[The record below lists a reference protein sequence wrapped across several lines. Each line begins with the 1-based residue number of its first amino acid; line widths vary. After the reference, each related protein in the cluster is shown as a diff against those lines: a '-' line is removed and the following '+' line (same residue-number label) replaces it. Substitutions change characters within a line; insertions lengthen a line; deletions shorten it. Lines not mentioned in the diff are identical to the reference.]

1 MWITKMAKH
10 VSVGPKEEI
19 SERKLGWYKFS
30 QNNSGGSHH
39 SDEDVAQY
47 VFIQAY
53 SAKEANRL
61 AENIGIYF
69 DGSLW
74 GRDCDCCGD
83 RWEPAYER
91 ETDLIL
97 YSWASGKGYES
108 KVYDNAF
115 DYFSA
120 LADEDMFA
128 EKGKPSVIA
137 YYSDGSKNIFY
148 KE

>member
-1 MWITKMAKH
+1 MAKH
-10 VSVGPKEEI
+10 VSVGPKEENPDQ
-19 SERKLGWYKFS
+19 LGWYKFD
-30 QNNSGGSHH
+30 QNNSGGSFH
-39 SDEDVAQY
+39 SDEDVAHY

-53 SAKEANRL
+53 SAKEANHL

-69 DGSLW
+69 DGCRD
-74 GRDCDCCGD
+74 GMDCDCCGD
-83 RWEPAYER
+83 RWSEVWDAMEDF
-91 ETDLIL
+91 TV
-97 YSWASGKGYES
+97 YSWKSSGKGYES

-128 EKGKPSVIA
+128 EEGKPSVIA

>member
-1 MWITKMAKH
+1 MAKH
-10 VSVGPKEEI
+10 VSVGPKEEN
-19 SERKLGWYKFS
+19 SALAFGWYKFD
-30 QNNSGGSHH
+30 QNNSGGSFRMN
-39 SDEDVAQY
+39 EDVAHY

-53 SAKEANRL
+53 SAKEANHL

-69 DGSLW
+69 DGCRE

-83 RWEPAYER
+83 RWGPAHER
-91 ETDLIL
+91 ETDFIL

-108 KVYDNAF
+108 KVYNKAF

-128 EKGKPSVIA
+128 EEGKPSVIA